1 MLPLECKFHYMKH
14 INAIYHYDL
23 ICVSGTYLDSSIS
36 NYEKDISVKVVRAY
50 SLVRADHPS
59 NTTLGGVCIYYKESV
74 GVRIIDIP
82 NLTESIICR
91 VTINNDTNYVLVVYR
106 CPLQSSDEL

>member
-50 SLVRADHPS
+50 VF
-59 NTTLGGVCIYYKESV
+59 
-74 GVRIIDIP
+74 IIK
-82 NLTESIICR
+82 N
-91 VTINNDTNYVLVVYR
+91 
-106 CPLQSSDEL
+106 Q